1 MINLKL
7 VTVETVLKSQFLRL
21 KWQMEVKWELK
32 I

>member
-7 VTVETVLKSQFLRL
+7 VTVETVLKFLRL
-21 KWQMEVKWELK
+21 KWQMDVKWELK